1 MAIGS
6 DVYDSLDKARRGG
19 QRSHAVR
26 GDFEVDK
33 GRIVHSAAFRRLQG
47 KTQVLGVGERDFYRT
62 RLTHSLEVAQLARGM
77 CFELRTVNKFRPD
90 PDLVEAISLA
100 HDIGHPPFGHS
111 GEDFLNAKM
120 AKFGGFGANPQNIR
134 IVTFLEAKFKR
145 HGLDLTRACIDGLM
159 KYPDLYDKSYPEL
172 KEKTPHED
180 PKFTYSSQNEDIK
193 LFSWV
198 KEGVSHPEW
207 VPVESKIADLADQMA
222 YSVNDIEDSIRAGLF
237 NPIDML
243 NRAEE
248 ISDRAKKKLLGIAVK
263 EHHPR
268 NDVPKIT
275 SPAAIK
281 RMANELQA
289 KVMEPKDYRIR
300 KVNLKAWTSKQI
312 KKMKKA
318 SLVQRSKTE
327 PSVRYRYDLKVD
339 LETHALIQVLK
350 SAVALLVFSD
360 PRVTTLEEKGH
371 HIIGTLF
378 DVFSGVAEDKAGN
391 KNEKYNLMPI
401 DFRQMID
408 AKVTTK
414 ERLIADFISGM
425 TDRYAYHYY
434 SRLFQPGVGS
444 FYEDV

>member
-6 DVYDSLDKARRGG
+6 DDYDSFDLARRGG
-19 QRSHAVR
+19 HRSRAVR
-26 GDFEVDK
+26 ADFEVDK
-33 GRIVHSAAFRRLQG
+33 GRIIHSAAFRRLQG

-77 CFELRTVNKFRPD
+77 CFELPTVNEFHPN

-111 GEDFLNAKM
+111 GEDFLHAKM

-134 IVTFLEAKFKR
+134 IVTFLEAKFEK

-159 KYPDLYDKSYPEL
+159 KYPDLYDKTFPGL
-172 KEKTPHED
+172 KGKTPHED
-180 PKFTYSSQNEDIK
+180 SKFTYSSEPEDIE

-198 KEGVSHPEW
+198 KDGVKHPEW
-207 VPVESKIADLADQMA
+207 VPIESKLADLADQMA

-243 NRAEE
+243 NRADE
-248 ISDRAKKKLLGIAVK
+248 ISGRAKKKLRGIAAK
-263 EHHPR
+263 EHHPS

-275 SPAAIK
+275 DPAAIM
-281 RMANELQA
+281 RMARELQK
-289 KVMEPKDYRIR
+289 KVMEPEDYRLR
-300 KVNLKAWTSKQI
+300 KVNLKAWTSTQI

-318 SLVQRSKTE
+318 AIVLRSKTE
-327 PSVRYRYDLKVD
+327 TSVRYRYDLKVE

-371 HIIGTLF
+371 HIIDALF
-378 DVFSGVAEDKAGN
+378 DKFSQVEVDKTGN
-391 KNEKYNLMPI
+391 KNEKYNLMPV
-401 DFRQMID
+401 DFRQLID
-408 AKVTTK
+408 AKIAKK

-425 TDRYAYHYY
+425 TDRYAYRYY
-434 SRLFQPGVGS
+434 SRLFEPGVGS